1 MALLL
6 NLGGDVTKS
15 GISIM
20 THYVCDKIETY
31 PQSCYEIVDVE
42 GSFHQS
48 HTEIPDGLDGSEAFS
63 LQPSHSLV
71 VIAHDGDGRS
81 ESH

>member
-1 MALLL
+1 MGDCHLLCST
-6 NLGGDVTKS
+6 V
-15 GISIM
+15 
-20 THYVCDKIETY
+20 YVEKLKTY

-42 GSFHQS
+42 GSFNRS
-48 HTEIPDGLDGSEAFS
+48 HTEIPDGLDDSEAFS
-63 LQPSHSLV
+63 LQPRYYLV